1 MPGPEPVPR
10 RAAARTPRSS
20 ALPGLRR
27 SFPRFNKGAGR
38 RAGEGRRRSRGRE
51 PPAHEVVESP
61 FLGGG
66 ERAAA
71 AARGLSPAEGRGGA
85 SGSRSRLGNR
95 GERCPP
101 PSATLLRG
109 HFCRRKTLQC
119 LANLVPALPFQV
131 CTGTVLFLA
140 ELRGRKIA
148 QVRGVYNRVSKKKI
162 FFFLRIWS
170 GFPYFLKTKQN
181 KQTKKKKTRTTKPTF
196 AHTPAITTPET
207 HPRRPGPAWD
217 SAAAGGRGSPRG
229 MGAGKSM
236 HY

>member
-1 MPGPEPVPR
+1 MPALRAAGTGEPRGSRTCSAPLYWGGRTRVPGPEPVPR

-85 SGSRSRLGNR
+85 SGSRSRVGNR

-101 PSATLLRG
+101 TLRHPPSG
-109 HFCRRKTLQC
+109 SFLQTENSPVFGKLGAC
-119 LANLVPALPFQV
+119 APVPGLHWDCFVFGGTTGQED
-131 CTGTVLFLA
+131 CT
-140 ELRGRKIA
+140 
-148 QVRGVYNRVSKKKI
+148 S
-162 FFFLRIWS
+162 
-170 GFPYFLKTKQN
+170 
-181 KQTKKKKTRTTKPTF
+181 
-196 AHTPAITTPET
+196 
-207 HPRRPGPAWD
+207 
-217 SAAAGGRGSPRG
+217 
-229 MGAGKSM
+229 
-236 HY
+236 